1 MKSLKSVLLLLGS
14 AIVPLMFTGCA
25 SMMCGTKQNVALD
38 SKPTGAEVIIYNNHG
53 EVVYKGTT
61 PCVASLTRTTPEAE
75 RSNYVMLI
83 RKQGFAPVQIPL
95 KSEMNRAYLANIAF
109 GGVGLVVDPATGGM
123 WTLCPEGV
131 DPKVLSQNVASL
143 TQENGLLVTL
153 KEEVQGAIAANKLE
167 DFEP

>member
-1 MKSLKSVLLLLGS
+1 
-14 AIVPLMFTGCA
+14 
-25 SMMCGTKQNVALD
+25 
-38 SKPTGAEVIIYNNHG
+38 
-53 EVVYKGTT
+53 
-61 PCVASLTRTTPEAE
+61 
-75 RSNYVMLI
+75 
-83 RKQGFAPVQIPL
+83 
-95 KSEMNRAYLANIAF
+95 
-109 GGVGLVVDPATGGM
+109 M